1 MGNGIAAKVR
11 RRLGGIARVGSAVC
25 GGKKRTVRLGNGDSV
40 IICNS
45 MWLARKAAGRVKK
58 YTRGEAFQIR
68 SNIQQE
74 QMYAPVSQAKDAVL
88 ESLLQK
94 GTYTFSRMLVVKNP
108 FGEAPLTAMALF
120 VTENPCQVRVTVAGR
135 MKETDISA
143 VLPAAT
149 HHRVP
154 IIGLYAGK
162 MNTVRI
168 ELLGEDGSAYAVK
181 KFQLRTPKLPEDLDR
196 IIRPGKIPEDL
207 AYENILVAGGID
219 IKTCV
224 FDREG
229 KIRYFLKRKP
239 KGYGIFP
246 LSEGRFLFMEQ
257 DISAPSYTNPQSVQ
271 SYDMDYLGRVRKV
284 YFSRNGIHHTIEEK
298 SKGGN
303 IIAAGSSME
312 GHSEDLILEIDRED
326 GHIVQKI
333 KVGDVFDETY
343 QDMMDWAHINSA
355 SYYEK
360 DNAMLVSMRN
370 IHSVASFD
378 WGTGKLRWLL
388 SDPRFWEGT
397 SMEKKLLRPI
407 GEVPFFYQQ
416 HAVFELTDEDFD
428 GNPDTKHIIVFDNHW
443 HKRRKVEFFDKDKKS
458 YISFYTINEK
468 EGTVSFHKRFP
479 CPKSKIRSNAIL
491 CTGKNRL
498 YAMAGSLVKPKRDSI
513 GLIREYEF
521 DTGEVV
527 GEYFVQPGFFRAH
540 GFEPDIP
547 SLTKPL
553 PITKDYLAGT
563 LRHMEKMPDEE
574 GRALCGRPRIKA
586 EYKSLAYVL
595 REDILYVHEKDHL
608 VQRIFLA
615 ADQSAYCVD
624 YTDTYQTMETFED
637 AEYFIPVWLD
647 TLAAGHYQLL
657 LEIGGDIVDT
667 RKYIKKS

>member
-196 IIRPGKIPEDL
+196 IIRPGKIPEDP

-333 KVGDVFDETY
+333 KVGDVFDET
-343 QDMMDWAHINSA
+343 
-355 SYYEK
+355 
-360 DNAMLVSMRN
+360 
-370 IHSVASFD
+370 
-378 WGTGKLRWLL
+378 
-388 SDPRFWEGT
+388 
-397 SMEKKLLRPI
+397 
-407 GEVPFFYQQ
+407 
-416 HAVFELTDEDFD
+416 
-428 GNPDTKHIIVFDNHW
+428 
-443 HKRRKVEFFDKDKKS
+443 
-458 YISFYTINEK
+458 
-468 EGTVSFHKRFP
+468 
-479 CPKSKIRSNAIL
+479 
-491 CTGKNRL
+491 
-498 YAMAGSLVKPKRDSI
+498 
-513 GLIREYEF
+513 
-521 DTGEVV
+521 
-527 GEYFVQPGFFRAH
+527 
-540 GFEPDIP
+540 
-547 SLTKPL
+547 
-553 PITKDYLAGT
+553 
-563 LRHMEKMPDEE
+563 
-574 GRALCGRPRIKA
+574 
-586 EYKSLAYVL
+586 
-595 REDILYVHEKDHL
+595 
-608 VQRIFLA
+608 
-615 ADQSAYCVD
+615 
-624 YTDTYQTMETFED
+624 
-637 AEYFIPVWLD
+637 
-647 TLAAGHYQLL
+647 
-657 LEIGGDIVDT
+657 
-667 RKYIKKS
+667 